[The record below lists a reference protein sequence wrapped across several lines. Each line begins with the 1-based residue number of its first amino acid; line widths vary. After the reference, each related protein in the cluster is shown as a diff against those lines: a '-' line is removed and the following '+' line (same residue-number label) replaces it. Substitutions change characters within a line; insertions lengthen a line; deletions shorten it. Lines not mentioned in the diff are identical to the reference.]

1 MMAIFSNKQILKAV
15 FTNNANDTIEVV
27 YNHKEEGE
35 TPQYISIWV
44 AATDPKND
52 NLIALKDAGW
62 SFERIQRETHESI
75 DNLLKARQ
83 AQIHQQID
91 AKVKEQVDRY
101 YDIINSETE
110 MTREQIA
117 AAYEQRYAEMINT
130 GPAITTTV
138 FQSVLDNNADE
149 ELLFKS
155 KLAAFELPQIKNLK
169 DRAVKQ
175 KIRTAKSLMEL
186 FGILDSLL
194 QEAK

>member
-1 MMAIFSNKQILKAV
+1 MAIFSGKQILKAV
-15 FTNNANDTIEVV
+15 FTNNANDTIELV
-27 YNHKEEGE
+27 YDHKSDGIKPE
-35 TPQYISIWV
+35 YISIWIP
-44 AATDPKND
+44 ATDPTNE
-52 NLIALKDAGW
+52 NLIALKEAGW
-62 SFERIQRETHESI
+62 SFERIQKETHENI
-75 DNLLKARQ
+75 DVMLKARA

-101 YDIINSETE
+101 YEIINSETE

-130 GPAITTTV
+130 GPAITTTI

-155 KLAAFELPQIKNLK
+155 KLAAFELPPIKDLK
-169 DRAVKQ
+169 DRASKQ

-186 FGILDSLL
+186 FGILDLLL

>member
-1 MMAIFSNKQILKAV
+1 MAIFSGKQIFKAV
-15 FTNNANDTIEVV
+15 FTNNANDTIELV
-27 YNHKEEGE
+27 YDHKSDGIKPE
-35 TPQYISIWV
+35 YISIWIP
-44 AATDPKND
+44 ATDPTNE
-52 NLIALKDAGW
+52 NLIALKEAGW
-62 SFERIQRETHESI
+62 SFERIQKETHENI
-75 DNLLKARQ
+75 DTMVKARQ

-101 YDIINSETE
+101 YEIINSETE

-117 AAYEQRYAEMINT
+117 TAYEQRYAEMINT
-130 GPAITTTV
+130 GPAITTTI

>member
-1 MMAIFSNKQILKAV
+1 MAIFSGKQILRAV
-15 FTNNANDTIEVV
+15 FTNNANDTIELV
-27 YNHKEEGE
+27 YDHKSDGKKPE
-35 TPQYISIWV
+35 YISIWIP
-44 AATDPKND
+44 ATDPTNE
-52 NLIALKDAGW
+52 NLIALKEAGW
-62 SFERIQRETHESI
+62 SFERIQKETHENI
-75 DNLLKARQ
+75 DAMIKARQ

-101 YDIINSETE
+101 YEIINSETE

-117 AAYEQRYAEMINT
+117 TAYEQRYAEMIST

-155 KLAAFELPQIKNLK
+155 KLAAFEIPKIKELK
-169 DRAVKQ
+169 DRASKQ

-194 QEAK
+194 QEVK

>member
-1 MMAIFSNKQILKAV
+1 MAIFSGKQILKAV
-15 FTNNANDTIEVV
+15 FTNNANDTIELV
-27 YNHKEEGE
+27 YDHKSDNIKPE
-35 TPQYISIWV
+35 YISIWIP
-44 AATDPKND
+44 ATDPTNE
-52 NLIALKDAGW
+52 NLIALKEAGW
-62 SFERIQRETHESI
+62 SFERIQKETHENI
-75 DNLLKARQ
+75 DVMLKARS

-101 YDIINSETE
+101 YELINSETE

-169 DRAVKQ
+169 DRAAKQ
-175 KIRTAKSLMEL
+175 KIGTAKSLMEL
-186 FGILDSLL
+186 FGILDLLL

>member
-1 MMAIFSNKQILKAV
+1 MAIFSGKQILKAV
-15 FTNNANDTIEVV
+15 FTNNANDTIELV
-27 YNHKEEGE
+27 YDHKSDGKNPE
-35 TPQYISIWV
+35 YISIWIP
-44 AATDPKND
+44 ATDPTNE
-52 NLIALKDAGW
+52 NLIALKEAGW
-62 SFERIQRETHESI
+62 SFERIQKETHENI
-75 DNLLKARQ
+75 DVMVKARS

-101 YDIINSETE
+101 YELINSETE

-117 AAYEQRYAEMINT
+117 TAYEQRYAEMINT

-155 KLAAFELPQIKNLK
+155 KLAAFEIPKIKELK
-169 DRAVKQ
+169 DRASKQ

-194 QEAK
+194 QEVK

>member
-1 MMAIFSNKQILKAV
+1 MAIFSGKQIFKAV
-15 FTNNANDTIEVV
+15 FTNNANDTIELV
-27 YNHKEEGE
+27 YDHKSDGIKPE
-35 TPQYISIWV
+35 YISIWIP
-44 AATDPKND
+44 ATDPTNE
-52 NLIALKDAGW
+52 NLIALKEAGW
-62 SFERIQRETHESI
+62 SFERIQKETHENI
-75 DNLLKARQ
+75 DMMVKARQ

-101 YDIINSETE
+101 YEIINSETE

-117 AAYEQRYAEMINT
+117 TAYEKRYAEMINT

-155 KLAAFELPQIKNLK
+155 KLAAFEIPRIKELK
-169 DRAVKQ
+169 DRSSKQ

>member
-1 MMAIFSNKQILKAV
+1 MY
-15 FTNNANDTIEVV
+15 D
-27 YNHKEEGE
+27 HKSDGIKPE
-35 TPQYISIWV
+35 YISIWIP
-44 AATDPKND
+44 ATDPTNE
-52 NLIALKDAGW
+52 NLIALKEAGW
-62 SFERIQRETHESI
+62 SFERIQKETHENI
-75 DNLLKARQ
+75 DAMLKARQ
-83 AQIHQQID
+83 SQIHRQID

-101 YDIINSETE
+101 YEIINSETE

-117 AAYEQRYAEMINT
+117 TAYEQRYAEMINT

-155 KLAAFELPQIKNLK
+155 KLAAFEIPKIKELK
-169 DRAVKQ
+169 DRASKQ

-194 QEAK
+194 QEVK

>member
-1 MMAIFSNKQILKAV
+1 MAIFSGKQILKAV
-15 FTNNANDTIEVV
+15 FTNNANDTIELV
-27 YNHKEEGE
+27 YDHKSDNIKPE
-35 TPQYISIWV
+35 YISIWIP
-44 AATDPKND
+44 ATDPTNE
-52 NLIALKDAGW
+52 NLIALKEAGW
-62 SFERIQRETHESI
+62 SFERIQKETHENI
-75 DNLLKARQ
+75 DVMLKARS

-101 YDIINSETE
+101 YELINSETE

-169 DRAVKQ
+169 DRAAKQ